1 MTRRLIPAL
10 QPRLAALYLHA
21 LEQGMAMDCHGDIE
35 PLHRYR
41 VALRKLRCLLKLYR
55 PYLPEQPVQALLAST
70 GQQARISNRMR
81 DLDVFAES
89 LGRAHPLAAQVERW
103 RQQSFTELYL
113 ALGQLKR
120 ERMLCQTC
128 LSVPWG
134 KDKGS
139 FEEVTDQVER
149 KLTSKAHKDLQKAR
163 ESGAPEAWHRLRLRI
178 KAQRYLKEVCLP
190 HKPWKREKAL
200 QDALGELNDSC
211 SQIGFLESRLDE
223 VDTGMR
229 PLMERLL
236 QDTRE
241 RMAQQLAALN
251 QQSWHSEQN

>member
-1 MTRRLIPAL
+1 MGTRLITEL
-10 QPRLAALYLHA
+10 QPRLASLYRHA

-55 PYLPEQPVQALLAST
+55 PYLPQEAVQALLVST

-81 DLDVFAES
+81 DLDVFADS
-89 LGRAHPLAAQVERW
+89 LGEAHPLAALVRQW
-103 RQQSFTELYL
+103 REETFTQLYL

-120 ERMLCQTC
+120 ERQLCLVC
-128 LSVPWG
+128 LSLPWG
-134 KDKGS
+134 KGEEA
-139 FEEVTDQVER
+139 FEEVTGKLER
-149 KLTSKAHKDLQKAR
+149 KLTRKAEKDLHRAR
-163 ESGAPEAWHRLRLRI
+163 ESGTAEDWHRLRLRI

-200 QDALGELNDSC
+200 QDALGEFNDSC

-223 VDTGMR
+223 VDEGVR
-229 PLMERLL
+229 PQMKTLL
-236 QDTRE
+236 GETRK
-241 RMAQQLAALN
+241 RMAQQLAQLN
-251 QQSWHSEQN
+251 QQSWQAEQN